1 MSAGTIGIT
10 EVAVGVPFPVAALE
24 ICRYALG
31 PAVAAAALHAEAV
44 PASQATAAGFAHEL
58 TSAGDLLDR
67 ARDVAR
73 SLGSHAPGAYQLTKQ
88 QLQRPTPRAI
98 ADQVGGVRARCL
110 RCTAGRGSWRGE
122 AAGCAASDGSQRRAG
137 RRARP
142 RSG

>member
-58 TSAGDLLDR
+58 SSAGDLLDR

-73 SLGSHAPGAYQLTKQ
+73 SRRLP
-88 QLQRPTPRAI
+88 
-98 ADQVGGVRARCL
+98 C
-110 RCTAGRGSWRGE
+110 AGRVPAHQ
-122 AAGCAASDGSQRRAG
+122 AATAAADSAGDRRPSRWG
-137 RRARP
+137 
-142 RSG
+142 